1 MPATEFIEKAL
12 IAVLNENKALPTT
25 TQLYIGLAKKGGKK
39 LTTTGAV
46 EECAWTGYTRTL
58 CPITGTY
65 KAPGEA
71 EASEPAELEI
81 PAFTIACSLPAVVT
95 QGEAIYAFLC
105 DVAGTAAANIWY
117 YTKLTAPGVITSAT
131 TEVAF
136 ANKALKLTVL

>member
-39 LTTTGAV
+39 LTGTASV
-46 EECAWTGYTRTL
+46 EECAWTAYARTA
-58 CPITGTY
+58 CPIAGTY

-81 PAFTIACSLPAVVT
+81 PAFTIACALPAAVI
-95 QGEAIYAFLC
+95 QGEAVFAF
-105 DVAGTAAANIWY
+105 VADAAAGAANIWY
-117 YTKLTAPGVITSAT
+117 YTKLNAPGVITSAT